1 LSAQRIESGRKS
13 RRTTIALAGL
23 CLPASAL
30 LAAPLAMAGTPSQD
44 QYTFNLP
51 TPHGQKP
58 AGGHEPVSHPNSL
71 SQSHGRIDLTGN
83 SPSAPAAAVDAAG
96 GGPAVALLAAIAGI
110 TVAGAVGFVVPRRR
124 RAR

>member
-51 TPHGQKP
+51 TPHGQKIATSP
-58 AGGHEPVSHPNSL
+58 ELGSNQGG
-71 SQSHGRIDLTGN
+71 HGRIDLTGN